1 MALFHFP
8 LWLNKKIFFYKLMG
22 SGKNGTFD
30 IHPDFNQW
38 AIMIFWKNIA
48 PPPENKIKEEYE
60 NLMGKFITR
69 WLQIFKTS
77 ITIFL
82 LEPYAGHGVWD
93 GEKFIDQHDKLGDPE
108 GKIGV
113 LTRATIRLSRLYHF
127 WRAVPGT
134 AENMAQNKGFK
145 YSIGIGEIPFIK
157 QATFS
162 IWETVEDM
170 KNFAYKKVKHKE
182 VIKNTRS
189 QHWYSEEMFLRF
201 YILGEIHFQGPR

>member
-1 MALFHFP
+1 
-8 LWLNKKIFFYKLMG
+8 MG

-38 AIMIFWKNIA
+38 AIMIFWKSITA
-48 PPPENKIKEEYE
+48 PDEAEIKEEYE
-60 NLMGKFITR
+60 NLIGKFIVR
-69 WLQIFKTS
+69 WLRIFKTS

-82 LEPYAGHGVWD
+82 LEPYTGHGTWD
-93 GEKFIDQHDKLGDPE
+93 GEKFIEQHEKLGDPE

-145 YSIGIGEIPFIK
+145 YSIGVGEIPFIK

-201 YILGEIHFQGPR
+201 YILGQIHFQASRLQINRGKKSGLLSTIC